1 MLPSDCFRLA
11 FERASDAMFVIAPD
25 GRIGAVN
32 RAAYALLDYAVGALD
47 GVQAAAMLRDAGL
60 VRRDGSLV
68 AATIT
73 RERLADGH
81 VLVVAHAIDRR
92 ELDTTRESLRSL
104 VNALPSPAFILDR
117 DHTVI
122 VCNAA
127 LAGNLDRRVEQVIGQ
142 NVLSFLPP
150 ELAAA
155 RSRFIADVF
164 TKGAPASFDDQNGGR
179 HYRNYIYPIFSEG
192 GVERVAVYAID
203 LSEIRRA
210 EAELRASEERM
221 RATIDGRPDVAVQW
235 YNRHGQLLLWNR
247 ASERMFGFRADE
259 ALGKTLVELIYTPEQ
274 QTEFMQT
281 LAGIELR
288 DDIVGPLESSFRRR
302 DGSVGTCLSTMFGI
316 PGDAGEPYFVC
327 MDVDLTERKRVE
339 SELRQAQKEEVL
351 GRLAGGMAHD
361 FNNLLTAIVG
371 FAELG
376 LARVPRGSEPSECFE
391 FVLQAAQRGAAL
403 TSNLLAFARK
413 KVVAP
418 RSVKPREVVDRM
430 VPLMRPLIG
439 EAIELVTEHDIGPEH
454 VTIDVGSFEQV
465 IMNLAVNARD
475 AMAKGGKLFIT
486 TRAVDVAA
494 GACQAV
500 TATGIVSVP
509 AGRYVRLQ
517 VTDTGSGVAPEVYVR
532 VFEPF
537 FTTKSVGQGTG
548 LGLATCAS
556 IVRQAGGYIG
566 LTSSPSGT
574 TFEVHLP
581 VAAPFTNPA
590 ARDGKAHA
598 RGDETV
604 LMVDDEPSV
613 RVLMQRVLRSLGY
626 DVLVASDGREALEVA
641 ARHTGRVHLLLTDLV
656 MPEMGGLELAEA
668 LKRTRPETKVLLCSG
683 YASDP
688 ELVANNY
695 ALLPKPYTPSIL
707 AQRVR
712 ETLDGA

>member
-25 GRIGAVN
+25 GRLGAVN
-32 RAAYALLDYAVGALD
+32 RCAYAMLDYTLGALD
-47 GVQAAAMLRDAGL
+47 GVAATAVLRDDGL
-60 VRRDGSLV
+60 VRRDNSVV
-68 AATIT
+68 AAAFT
-73 RERLADGH
+73 RERTADGH
-81 VLVVAHAIDRR
+81 VLVVARAVDRR
-92 ELDTTRESLRSL
+92 ELDTVRESLRSL
-104 VNALPSPAFILDR
+104 VNALPSPAFIIDR
-117 DHTVI
+117 DHTVV

-127 LAGNLDRRVEQVIGQ
+127 LARNLHRRVEEVTGQ

-164 TKGAPASFDDQNGGR
+164 TTGAPASFDDQNGGR
-179 HYRNYIYPIFSEG
+179 HYRNYVYPIVADG
-192 GVERVAVYAID
+192 GVERVAVFAID
-203 LSEIRRA
+203 LSEVRRA

-235 YNRHGQLLLWNR
+235 YNRAGQVLLWNH

-274 QTEFMQT
+274 QAEFIET
-281 LAGIELR
+281 LAGIEVR
-288 DDIVGPLESSFRRR
+288 GDIIGPVELPFRRR
-302 DGSVGTCLSTMFGI
+302 DGSVGTCLSTMYAI

-376 LARVPRGSEPSECFE
+376 LARVPRGSEPSECFD

-403 TSNLLAFARK
+403 TGNLLAFARK

-418 RSVKPREVVDRM
+418 RSVKPREVVDKM
-430 VPLMRPLIG
+430 LPLMRPLIG
-439 EAIELVTEHDIGPEH
+439 EAIELVTEHDVGPEH

-475 AMAKGGKLFIT
+475 AMAGGGRLLIT

-494 GACQAV
+494 DECQAV
-500 TATGIVSVP
+500 TTGGFVSVP
-509 AGRYVRLQ
+509 PGRYVRLR
-517 VTDTGSGVAPEVYVR
+517 VTDNGSGVPPDVHLR

-556 IVRQAGGYIG
+556 VVRQAGGFIG
-566 LTSSPSGT
+566 LTSSSSGT

-581 VAAPFTNPA
+581 VAPAFANPVT
-590 ARDGKAHA
+590 RDGKTHA

-626 DVLVASDGREALEVA
+626 DVLVASDGREALELA
-641 ARHTGRVHLLLTDLV
+641 ARHPGPVHLLLTDLV
-656 MPEMGGLELAEA
+656 MPEMGGLELAQA

-688 ELVANNY
+688 ELVAENY
-695 ALLPKPYTPSIL
+695 ALLPKPYTPSLL

-712 ETLDGA
+712 ETLDGG